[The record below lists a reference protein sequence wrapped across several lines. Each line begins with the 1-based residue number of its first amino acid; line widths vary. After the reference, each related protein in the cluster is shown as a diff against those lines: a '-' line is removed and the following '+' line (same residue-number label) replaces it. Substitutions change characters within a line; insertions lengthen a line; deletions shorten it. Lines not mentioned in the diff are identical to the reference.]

1 MFLSRIVLRDLD
13 SIDSPTY
20 MASSKKVV
28 TRDVWERKLRDVK
41 IRKEDM
47 NRLVMNFLVT
57 EGYVDA
63 ADKFRVES
71 GTQPDIDLA
80 TITDRMEV
88 KRAVQS
94 GNVQEAIEK
103 INDLNPTILDTN
115 PQLYFHLQQQ
125 KLIELIRAGKINEA
139 LEFAQEELA
148 PRGEENQAFLE
159 EIEKTVALLVFE
171 DVKNCPYGELLD
183 VSQRLKTAS
192 EVNAAILTSQ
202 SHEKAFLRSPP
213 PPQLLPTL
221 QHSSP
226 ATAAAPSQPAALLPH
241 RSSFPSPRSSPV
253 AAPSLSFAVAPPLF
267 FSPLH
272 RQLTGAAPP
281 FQIDGRL
288 SHPAQASNAEADWD
302 GLWRQISGLTDY
314 SHPFLFSSTLAL
326 AESYF
331 FLYHHF
337 LVIADPKLP
346 SLLKMLIWTQNQLD
360 EKAAYPRINNFST
373 AALEDPSI

>member
-13 SIDSPTY
+13 SIDSPVS

-28 TRDVWERKLRDVK
+28 TRDEWELKLRDVK

-57 EGYVDA
+57 EGFVDA
-63 ADKFRVES
+63 ADKFRIES
-71 GTQPDIDLA
+71 GTQPEIDLA

-125 KLIELIRAGKINEA
+125 KLIELIRVGKINEA

-148 PRGEENQAFLE
+148 PRGEENQTFLE

-202 SHEKAFLRSPP
+202 SHEK
-213 PPQLLPTL
+213 
-221 QHSSP
+221 
-226 ATAAAPSQPAALLPH
+226 
-241 RSSFPSPRSSPV
+241 
-253 AAPSLSFAVAPPLF
+253 
-267 FSPLH
+267 
-272 RQLTGAAPP
+272 
-281 FQIDGRL
+281 
-288 SHPAQASNAEADWD
+288 
-302 GLWRQISGLTDY
+302 
-314 SHPFLFSSTLAL
+314 
-326 AESYF
+326 
-331 FLYHHF
+331 
-337 LVIADPKLP
+337 DPKLP
-346 SLLKMLIWTQNQLD
+346 SLLKMLKWTQNQLD
-360 EKAAYPRINNFST
+360 EKAAYPRINDFTT